1 MDRGGASALSTT
13 EWPHR
18 QKTQEAQMASPGTS
32 DIELEWVRQL
42 EDYVQ
47 EVLRSRA
54 TRDVN
59 ALQEER
65 TTFGQHAADVLA
77 ARAGSWTFILS
88 FLAVLGLWIT
98 VNIVVLVH
106 HWDPYPFILLNLVLS
121 CLAAIQA
128 PIIMMSQQRQ
138 ATRDRLQAETD
149 YQVNVKAEILLEHL
163 TKEVEEIKWL
173 VGAASRTGI
182 PPDSARRP

>member
-1 MDRGGASALSTT
+1 M
-13 EWPHR
+13 E
-18 QKTQEAQMASPGTS
+18 SPGTS
-32 DIELEWVRQL
+32 DDELEWLRQL
-42 EDYVQ
+42 EDYVA

-54 TRDVN
+54 SRDVN

-77 ARAGSWTFILS
+77 EKAGSWTFILS

-98 VNIVVLVH
+98 LNIVVLVH
-106 HWDPYPFILLNLVLS
+106 RWDPYPFILLNLVLS

-138 ATRDRLQAETD
+138 ATRDRLQAESD

-163 TKEVEEIKWL
+163 TKEVEETK
-173 VGAASRTGI
+173 
-182 PPDSARRP
+182 RRLPVRDADVEHS

>member
-1 MDRGGASALSTT
+1 M
-13 EWPHR
+13 E
-18 QKTQEAQMASPGTS
+18 SPGTS
-32 DIELEWVRQL
+32 DSQLAWLRQL
-42 EDYVQ
+42 EDYVA
-47 EVLRSRA
+47 EVLRNRASRN
-54 TRDVN
+54 VN
-59 ALQEER
+59 ALQEEH

-77 ARAGSWTFILS
+77 AKAGSWTFILS
-88 FLAVLGLWIT
+88 FLAVLGVWIG

-138 ATRDRLQAETD
+138 ATRDRMQTESD

-163 TKEVEEIKWL
+163 TKEVEEIKL
-173 VGAASRTGI
+173 MVGPAPVAGD
-182 PPDSARRP
+182 PLAQ

>member
-1 MDRGGASALSTT
+1 M
-13 EWPHR
+13 E
-18 QKTQEAQMASPGTS
+18 SPGTS
-32 DIELEWVRQL
+32 DSELEWLRQL

-54 TRDVN
+54 SRDVN

-65 TTFGQHAADVLA
+65 ATFGEHAADVLA
-77 ARAGSWTFILS
+77 AKAGSWTFILS
-88 FLAVLGLWIT
+88 FLGLLGLWIT
-98 VNIVVLVH
+98 INTVVLLR

-128 PIIMMSQQRQ
+128 PVIMMSQQRQ
-138 ATRDRLQAETD
+138 ATRDRLQAESD
-149 YQVNVKAEILLEHL
+149 YRVNVKAEILLEHL
-163 TKEVEEIKWL
+163 TKEVEEIKWRL
-173 VGAASRTGI
+173 ASASGTGI

>member
-1 MDRGGASALSTT
+1 M
-13 EWPHR
+13 E
-18 QKTQEAQMASPGTS
+18 SPGTS
-32 DIELEWVRQL
+32 DTDLEWLSQL

-47 EVLRSRA
+47 EVLRGRA
-54 TRDVN
+54 SRDVN

-77 ARAGSWTFILS
+77 AKAGSWAFILS
-88 FLAVLGLWIT
+88 FLGVLGVWIAINT
-98 VNIVVLVH
+98 VVLLR

-128 PIIMMSQQRQ
+128 PVIMMSQQRQ
-138 ATRDRLQAETD
+138 ATRDRLQAESD

-163 TKEVEEIKWL
+163 TKEVEEIKWRL
-173 VGAASRTGI
+173 ASSSDTGT
-182 PPDSARRP
+182 PTDSPRLP

>member
-1 MDRGGASALSTT
+1 M
-13 EWPHR
+13 E
-18 QKTQEAQMASPGTS
+18 SPGTS
-32 DIELEWVRQL
+32 DDELEWLRQL
-42 EDYVQ
+42 EDYVA

-54 TRDVN
+54 SRDVN

-77 ARAGSWTFILS
+77 EKAGSWTFILS

-98 VNIVVLVH
+98 LNIVVLVH
-106 HWDPYPFILLNLVLS
+106 RWDPYPFILLNLVLS

-138 ATRDRLQAETD
+138 ATRDRLQAESD

-163 TKEVEEIKWL
+163 TKEIEEIKRI
-173 VGAASRTGI
+173 VGPA
-182 PPDSARRP
+182 PPADDPSQQWGAGLR

>member
-1 MDRGGASALSTT
+1 MESS
-13 EWPHR
+13 
-18 QKTQEAQMASPGTS
+18 STS
-32 DIELEWVRQL
+32 DIELAWVQQL

-54 TRDVN
+54 SRDVN

-65 TTFGQHAADVLA
+65 TSFGEHAADVLA
-77 ARAGSWTFILS
+77 AKAGSWTFILS
-88 FLAVLGLWIT
+88 FLGVLGLWIT
-98 VNIVVLVH
+98 INTVLLIR

-128 PIIMMSQQRQ
+128 PVIMMSQQRQ
-138 ATRDRLQAETD
+138 ATRDRLQAESD

-173 VGAASRTGI
+173 LVPAAGTGI
-182 PPDSARRP
+182 PPGPTGRR

>member
-1 MDRGGASALSTT
+1 MESSSTS
-13 EWPHR
+13 E
-18 QKTQEAQMASPGTS
+18 
-32 DIELEWVRQL
+32 IELEWVRQL

-54 TRDVN
+54 SRDVN

-77 ARAGSWTFILS
+77 AKAGSWTFILS
-88 FLAVLGLWIT
+88 FLGVLGLWIT
-98 VNIVVLVH
+98 VNTVVLVR
-106 HWDPYPFILLNLVLS
+106 HWDPFPFILLNLVLS

-128 PIIMMSQQRQ
+128 PVIMMSQQRQ
-138 ATRDRLQAETD
+138 ATRDRLQAESD

-163 TKEVEEIKWL
+163 TKEVEEIKLL
-173 VGAASRTGI
+173 VAPTSGRRTPLG
-182 PPDSARRP
+182 SGGNAGGR

>member
-1 MDRGGASALSTT
+1 M
-13 EWPHR
+13 EN
-18 QKTQEAQMASPGTS
+18 PGTS
-32 DIELEWVRQL
+32 DIEMEWVRQL
-42 EDYVQ
+42 EDYVA

-54 TRDVN
+54 SRDVN

-77 ARAGSWTFILS
+77 AAAGSWTFILM
-88 FLAVLGLWIT
+88 FVAVLGLWIT
-98 VNIVVLVH
+98 INIVVLVH

-121 CLAAIQA
+121 CLAALQA
-128 PIIMMSQQRQ
+128 PVIMMSQKRQ
-138 ATRDRLQAETD
+138 ATRDRLQAESD

-173 VGAASRTGI
+173 LVPAADTGDS
-182 PPDSARRP
+182 PDSARRG

>member
-1 MDRGGASALSTT
+1 V
-13 EWPHR
+13 EN
-18 QKTQEAQMASPGTS
+18 PGTLGS
-32 DIELEWVRQL
+32 DPEWVRQI

-54 TRDVN
+54 ARDVN
-59 ALQEER
+59 ALQEQR

-77 ARAGSWTFILS
+77 AKAGSWTFILS

-98 VNIVVLVH
+98 INTVMLLR

-128 PIIMMSQQRQ
+128 PVIMMSQQRQ
-138 ATRDRLQAETD
+138 ASRDRLQAD
-149 YQVNVKAEILLEHL
+149 SDFQVNVKAEILLEHL
-163 TKEVEEIKWL
+163 TREIEEIKWL
-173 VGAASRTGI
+173 LTPAPDTGTAPGRHRADRVEASATSG
-182 PPDSARRP
+182 

>member
-1 MDRGGASALSTT
+1 V
-13 EWPHR
+13 EN
-18 QKTQEAQMASPGTS
+18 PGTL
-32 DIELEWVRQL
+32 DNDPEWVRQI

-54 TRDVN
+54 ACDVN

-77 ARAGSWTFILS
+77 AKAGSWTFILS
-88 FLAVLGLWIT
+88 FLGVLGLWIT
-98 VNIVVLVH
+98 LNTLMLLR

-128 PIIMMSQQRQ
+128 PVIMMSQQRQ
-138 ATRDRLQAETD
+138 ASRDRLQAD
-149 YQVNVKAEILLEHL
+149 SDFQVNVKAEILLEHL
-163 TKEVEEIKWL
+163 TREIEEVKWL
-173 VGAASRTGI
+173 LAPA
-182 PPDSARRP
+182 PDAGTAPDPEPGR

>member
-1 MDRGGASALSTT
+1 M
-13 EWPHR
+13 E
-18 QKTQEAQMASPGTS
+18 SPGTS
-32 DIELEWVRQL
+32 DSELEWLRQL

-54 TRDVN
+54 SRDVN

-65 TTFGQHAADVLA
+65 ATFGEHAADVLA
-77 ARAGSWTFILS
+77 AKAGSWTFILS
-88 FLAVLGLWIT
+88 FLGLLGLWIT
-98 VNIVVLVH
+98 INTVVLLR

-128 PIIMMSQQRQ
+128 PVIMMSQQRQ
-138 ATRDRLQAETD
+138 ATRDRLQAESD
-149 YQVNVKAEILLEHL
+149 YRVNVKAEILLEHL
-163 TKEVEEIKWL
+163 TKEVEEIKWRL
-173 VGAASRTGI
+173 ASASATGI